1 MTNTEFKDN
10 IYTALQL
17 DASLEVLLKILRSFK
32 ESGRKQ
38 DEAYSLLEEVRKE
51 NKGEPFE
58 ERLLEGMDFA
68 SGFCPVGKRIWQSFI
83 K

>member
-10 IYTALQL
+10 ICTALQS

-32 ESGRKQ
+32 ESGGKQ
-38 DEAYSLLEEVRKE
+38 EEAYSILEEVRKE
-51 NKGEPFE
+51 NKGELFE
-58 ERLLEGMDFA
+58 ERLLDVMDFA
-68 SGFCPVGKRIWQSFI
+68 SGFCPVDKRIWQSLI